1 MNIGENGQ
9 DIQDLVIYQLKNYWP
24 NFNERIIKD
33 VIPIA
38 LEEMEE
44 TFRGSAIKRLYNPN
58 GMIFNEYYSVTWMI
72 FLYRISN
79 LLAKSGGVNR
89 EADMVYYLNKIM
101 HAVDWYHQVELP
113 IHFLAE
119 HPLGSVLGRATYG
132 DYLFIYQGTTVGGSR
147 KGDKLYY
154 PKFGDNVILYAN
166 ATVLG
171 NSIIGNNVIIS
182 ANTYIIND
190 LVPDNCIVFGKSP
203 NLIIKTKDEEY
214 IKEMSSH
221 IWKW

>member
-1 MNIGENGQ
+1 MNIGEKGQ

-33 VIPIA
+33 VIPMA
-38 LEEMEE
+38 LEKMEE
-44 TFRGSAIKRLYNPN
+44 NFRGSAIKRLYNQN
-58 GMIFNEYYSVTWMI
+58 GIVFNEYHSVTWMI

-79 LLAKSGGVNR
+79 LLAKNGGVNR

-119 HPLGSVLGRATYG
+119 HPLGSVLGRAVYG

-190 LVPDNCIVFGKSP
+190 VVPDNCIVFGASP

-214 IKEMSSH
+214 IKQMSSH
-221 IWKW
+221 IWK